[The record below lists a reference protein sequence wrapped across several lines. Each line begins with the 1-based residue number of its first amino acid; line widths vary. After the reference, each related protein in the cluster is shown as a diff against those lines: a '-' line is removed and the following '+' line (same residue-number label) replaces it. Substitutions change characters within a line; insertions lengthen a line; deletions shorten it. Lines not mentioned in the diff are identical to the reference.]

1 MNVEYSN
8 KWINIISDG
17 EGDEKYFYVNEPLK
31 ICILPY
37 IQEDD
42 ELLIVS
48 LIEPISIWDEDRS
61 REITCVQG
69 TIEDGDDPIE
79 TAPRELYEET
89 GFNAPLPEFKD
100 RYTYVGKYNFSKSS
114 DSHRYL
120 FLVDVTGME
129 RGKKTTDGSDFEKRT
144 KIMVSKPTILEE
156 STDMTLQF
164 LYHCLKQKLEQ

>member
-8 KWINIISDG
+8 KWINVLSDG
-17 EGDEKYFYVNEPLK
+17 EGDSKYFYINEPLK
-31 ICILPY
+31 ISILPY
-37 IQEDD
+37 IQQDG
-42 ELLIVS
+42 ELFIVS
-48 LIEPISIWDEDRS
+48 LIEPITIWDEKRTKQIS
-61 REITCVQG
+61 CVQG
-69 TIEDGDDPIE
+69 TIEDGEDPVQ

-89 GFNAPLPEFKD
+89 GFDAPLPEFKE

-120 FLVDVTGME
+120 FLVDVTGID
-129 RGKKTTDGSDFEKRT
+129 RGKKTTDGSEFEKKT
-144 KIMVSKPTILEE
+144 KIMVSKPNLLKE